1 MELISYRHSARISTI
16 EENNDLIREFSV
28 SLQRL
33 DWPHLAIHQLQQYPI
48 VQLFELS
55 SFLGPSGKKQ
65 VLRQD
70 YSFAYAI
77 RHQLQ
82 LDPRRSSECYVH
94 PGYAWAMRRATFE
107 AMGGLLDFSVL
118 GSGDIHFAY
127 ALLNRIEETIPAGM
141 NEDYRSVATGWGQR
155 LAQLAGNG
163 ALVGY
168 APVNIYHY
176 WHGNRVNRG
185 YFERW

>member
-1 MELISYRHSARISTI
+1 M
-16 EENNDLIREFSV
+16 
-28 SLQRL
+28 
-33 DWPHLAIHQLQQYPI
+33 DWPHLTIHQLQNYPI

-55 SFLGPSGKKQ
+55 SFLGPEGKKK

-77 RHQLQ
+77 RHGQQ
-82 LDPRRSSECYVH
+82 INPSRSSECYIH
-94 PGYAWAMRRATFE
+94 PGYAWAMRRSTFD
-107 AMGGLLDFSVL
+107 AMGGLLDFSIL

-127 ALLNRIEETIPAGM
+127 ALLNRIDETIPIDM
-141 NEDYRSVATGWGQR
+141 HEDYRQVAQAWGQQV
-155 LAQLAGNG
+155 AQLAGNG

-168 APVNIYHY
+168 VPVDIWHH